1 MGMMMLAR
9 MIMYFCGDPDSWD
22 MRSLMIGMMGGM
34 MGGMGGG
41 MMGGMGGGMMGG
53 MGGGMRSVPP
63 TDLPSALLKPG
74 QTRHLPTR
82 LVSLSPPDPQEG

>member
-1 MGMMMLAR
+1 
-9 MIMYFCGDPDSWD
+9 
-22 MRSLMIGMMGGM
+22 

-63 TDLPSALLKPG
+63 TALPSALLKPG
-74 QTRHLPTR
+74 PDAAFADAACQLSRRRTRR
-82 LVSLSPPDPQEG
+82 RG